1 MRTPVAPVRGRRS
14 AADAGDRSWLPTPS
28 EVAEALHVQ
37 EARDTVQPPSAKA
50 EPSPRSWA
58 IHVPAEE
65 WAKIPAWWSGA
76 HWFDTLMDWTLT
88 PEREKARQRWHVAD
102 ATLLAIAHVLR
113 YAAEPSTGRHVTL
126 SYATIRARVLANTE
140 AAEGR
145 TIRLK
150 ADESVRL
157 AIRTL
162 EAGGFVHVH
171 ATGRNLLSRE
181 EKAEA
186 FETHGGHQEQAANVM
201 ALTLPALKAVDNLAS
216 VDPVLALTASI
227 PSEPSSSVDLKRQ
240 SPRGMERAPRARLNR
255 SRGFSDDP
263 SANVPEKVRSLDR
276 LRLLAHLDRHYGGS
290 LAGPRLGRSGKVLT
304 RHIGQVEHALTAAG
318 VDLDAWTWWQI
329 ADLVDARHSGDKTT
343 AQQKITAA
351 ADPLRY
357 FIWMVKQVI
366 TPGERPRTIIRTTP
380 VELATHSPA
389 RHDGNQPPAPI
400 PAAER
405 QAIDDTID
413 GIREQA
419 AAEAQAQRAR
429 RLHERRRITDV
440 LLGEGMHPADFPV
453 AVRKLHTEV
462 QQVHD
467 LLTGRGWQLDE
478 TELQHGDVVWSNPK
492 SAADVPADADLNSMT
507 TIRFTPPVTAN
518 DHHTYVVN
526 IADTAHNDRRATLGE
541 ALRSLTVANSGSD
554 RLPK

>member
-1 MRTPVAPVRGRRS
+1 MRTPVAPVRGRHG
-14 AADAGDRSWLPTPS
+14 AANAGDRSWLPTPG
-28 EVAEALHVQ
+28 EVAEALHAQ
-37 EARDTVQPPSAKA
+37 EARDTLRPPSLRS
-50 EPSPRSWA
+50 EPAPRSWA

-65 WAKIPAWWSGA
+65 WAKIPAWWSGG
-76 HWFDTLMDWTLT
+76 HWFDALLDWTLT

-113 YAAEPSTGRHVTL
+113 YAAEPATGRHVTL

-186 FETHGGHQEQAANVM
+186 FETHGAHQEQAANVM
-201 ALTLPALKAVDNLAS
+201 ALTLPALQAVDNSAP
-216 VDPVLALTASI
+216 VDPILGLTASN
-227 PSEPSSSVDLKRQ
+227 PSKPSSSVDLEQQ
-240 SPRGMERAPRARLNR
+240 SPRGMERAPRARPNR
-255 SRGFSDDP
+255 NKVLADNP
-263 SANVPEKVRSLDR
+263 STPVPEKGRSIDR
-276 LRLLAHLDRHYGGS
+276 LRLVAHLDRHYGGV
-290 LAGPRLGRSGKVLT
+290 LAGPRLGRSGKLLT
-304 RHIGQVEHALTAAG
+304 RHIGQLDHALTAAG

-343 AQQKITAA
+343 AQQRIAAA

-366 TPGERPRTIIRTTP
+366 TPGEQPRTIIRTTP
-380 VELATHSPA
+380 VDHATPSPA
-389 RHDGNQPPAPI
+389 RAEESQRPAPLPPVERERVDATI
-400 PAAER
+400 REIHR
-405 QAIDDTID
+405 QAADDLQT
-413 GIREQA
+413 
-419 AAEAQAQRAR
+419 QRTR
-429 RLHERRRITDV
+429 RALDRRRITDV
-440 LLGEGMHPADFPV
+440 LLGEGMHPSDFPTV
-453 AVRKLHTEV
+453 VRKLHTEV

-467 LLTGRGWQLDE
+467 LLTNRGWQLDHH
-478 TELQHGDVVWSNPK
+478 ELDHGNVLWTNPR
-492 SAADVPADADLNSMT
+492 SSADVEDHEDLNAIS
-507 TIRFTPPVTAN
+507 TIRFTPPGTA
-518 DHHTYVVN
+518 DDRETYVLN
-526 IADTAHNDRRATLGE
+526 TAGQEHTDSRINLGALIRA
-541 ALRSLTVANSGSD
+541 AVSM
-554 RLPK
+554 

>member
-1 MRTPVAPVRGRRS
+1 MRTHVAPMRGRRS
-14 AADAGDRSWLPTPS
+14 AADAGDRSWLPTPG
-28 EVAEALHVQ
+28 EVAEALHAH
-37 EARDTVQPPSAKA
+37 EASDTFRPPRQRG
-50 EPSPRSWA
+50 EPAPRSWA

-76 HWFDTLMDWTLT
+76 HWFDCVIDWLHS

-113 YAAEPSTGRHVTL
+113 YAAEPATGRHVTL

-186 FETHGGHQEQAANVM
+186 FETHGGHQEQAANVT
-201 ALTLPALKAVDNLAS
+201 ALTLPALKAVDNSAS
-216 VDPVLALTASI
+216 LDPVLGLTASV
-227 PSEPSSSVDLKRQ
+227 PSKPSSSVDLEQQ
-240 SPRGMERAPRARLNR
+240 SPRGMERATRARPNR
-255 SRGFSDDP
+255 NKGFSDDP
-263 SANVPEKVRSLDR
+263 SANVPERVRSLDR

-290 LAGPRLGRSGKVLT
+290 LAGPRLGKTGKLLT
-304 RHIGQVEHALTAAG
+304 RHIGQLDHALTAAG

-329 ADLVDARHSGDKTT
+329 ADLVDARHSGDKST

-366 TPGERPRTIIRTTP
+366 TPGETPRTILRTSPVKHATP
-380 VELATHSPA
+380 SPA
-389 RHDGNQPPAPI
+389 RDDGRLPLAPTS
-400 PAAER
+400 AER
-405 QAIDDTID
+405 QAIDTT
-413 GIREQA
+413 IREIHRQRA
-419 AAEAQAQRAR
+419 DELQAQRTR
-429 RLHERRRITDV
+429 RATERRRITDV
-440 LLGEGMHPADFPV
+440 LLGEGMHPADFPAV
-453 AVRKLHTEV
+453 VRKLHTEV
-462 QQVHD
+462 QQVHE
-467 LLTGRGWQLDE
+467 LLTTRGWQLDHV
-478 TELQHGDVVWSNPK
+478 ELGHGDIVWINPK
-492 SAADVPADADLNSMT
+492 QKADIPDDADLNTVT
-507 TIRFTPPVTAN
+507 TIRFAPPATAD
-518 DHHTYVVN
+518 DHNTYVVN
-526 IADTAHNDRRATLGE
+526 KAGSAHSDRAVTLGE
-541 ALRSLTVANSGSD
+541 LFREL
-554 RLPK
+554 

>member
-1 MRTPVAPVRGRRS
+1 
-14 AADAGDRSWLPTPS
+14 
-28 EVAEALHVQ
+28 
-37 EARDTVQPPSAKA
+37 
-50 EPSPRSWA
+50 
-58 IHVPAEE
+58 
-65 WAKIPAWWSGA
+65 
-76 HWFDTLMDWTLT
+76 MDWMLT

-113 YAAEPSTGRHVTL
+113 YAAEPATGRHVTL
-126 SYATIRARVLANTE
+126 SYATIRARVQANTE

-201 ALTLPALKAVDNLAS
+201 ALTLPAPKAVDNPAS
-216 VDPVLALTASI
+216 VDPVLGLTASV
-227 PSEPSSSVDLKRQ
+227 PSKPSSSVDLEQQ
-240 SPRGMERAPRARLNR
+240 SPRGMERATRARPNR
-255 SRGFSDDP
+255 NRGFSDDQ
-263 SANVPEKVRSLDR
+263 SANVPEKARSLDR

-290 LAGPRLGRSGKVLT
+290 LAGPRLGKTGKLLT
-304 RHIGQVEHALTAAG
+304 RHIGQLDHALTAAG

-380 VELATHSPA
+380 VQHATPSPA
-389 RHDGNQPPAPI
+389 RDDGSRPPAPT
-400 PAAER
+400 AAER
-405 QAIDDTID
+405 QTVDTT
-413 GIREQA
+413 IREIHQQSA
-419 AAEAQAQRAR
+419 DELQAQRTR
-429 RLHERRRITDV
+429 RATERRRITDV
-440 LLGEGMHPADFPV
+440 LLGEGMHPADFPAV
-453 AVRKLHTEV
+453 VRKLHTEV
-462 QQVHD
+462 QQVHE
-467 LLTGRGWQLDE
+467 LLITRGWQLDHV
-478 TELQHGDVVWSNPK
+478 ELDHGDIVWINPEQK
-492 SAADVPADADLNSMT
+492 AEIPDEADLNTST
-507 TIRFTPPVTAN
+507 TIRFAPPATAD
-518 DHHTYVVN
+518 DHDTYVVN
-526 IADTAHNDRRATLGE
+526 KAGSAHSDRAVTLGE
-541 ALRSLTVANSGSD
+541 LFRQL
-554 RLPK
+554 

>member
-1 MRTPVAPVRGRRS
+1 MRTPVAPMRGRHS
-14 AADAGDRSWLPTPS
+14 AVDAGDRSWLPTPG
-28 EVAEALHVQ
+28 EVAEALHAQ
-37 EARDTVQPPSAKA
+37 EARDTVQPPSPRD
-50 EPSPRSWA
+50 EPAPRSWA

-65 WAKIPAWWSGA
+65 WAKIPAWWSGG
-76 HWFDTLMDWTLT
+76 HWFDTLMDWMLT

-113 YAAEPSTGRHVTL
+113 YAAEPATGRHVTL

-201 ALTLPALKAVDNLAS
+201 ALTLPALKAVDNSAS
-216 VDPVLALTASI
+216 VDPILGLTASVPAK
-227 PSEPSSSVDLKRQ
+227 PSCSVDLEQQ
-240 SPRGMERAPRARLNR
+240 SPRGMERATRARPNR
-255 SRGFSDDP
+255 NMGFSDDP

-290 LAGPRLGRSGKVLT
+290 LAGPRLGKTGKLLT
-304 RHIGQVEHALTAAG
+304 RHIGQLDHALTAAG
-318 VDLDAWTWWQI
+318 VDLDTWTWWQI

-366 TPGERPRTIIRTTP
+366 TPGDKPRTIIRTTP
-380 VELATHSPA
+380 VEHATPSPGHGS
-389 RHDGNQPPAPI
+389 RPPAPT
-400 PAAER
+400 AAER
-405 QAIDDTID
+405 QSIDTT
-413 GIREQA
+413 IREIHQQTA
-419 AAEAQAQRAR
+419 DELQAQRTR
-429 RLHERRRITDV
+429 RATERRRITDV
-440 LLGEGMHPADFPV
+440 LLGEGMHPADFPAV
-453 AVRKLHTEV
+453 VRKLHTEV
-462 QQVHD
+462 QQVHE
-467 LLTGRGWQLDE
+467 LLTTRGWRLDHL
-478 TELQHGDVVWSNPK
+478 ELDHGDIVWINPK
-492 SAADVPADADLNSMT
+492 QKAGIPDDADLNAVT
-507 TIRFTPPVTAN
+507 TIRFAPPATA
-518 DHHTYVVN
+518 DDRDTYVVN
-526 IADTAHNDRRATLGE
+526 RAGSVHSDRAVTLGE
-541 ALRSLTVANSGSD
+541 LFRGL
-554 RLPK
+554 

>member
-1 MRTPVAPVRGRRS
+1 MRTPVAPMCGRRS
-14 AADAGDRSWLPTPS
+14 AVDAGDRSWLPTPG
-28 EVAEALHVQ
+28 EVAEALHAQ
-37 EARDTVQPPSAKA
+37 EAHDTVQPPSLKD
-50 EPSPRSWA
+50 EPAPRSWA

-76 HWFDTLMDWTLT
+76 HWFDTLMDWMLT

-113 YAAEPSTGRHVTL
+113 YAAEPATGRHVTL
-126 SYATIRARVLANTE
+126 SYATIRARVQSNTE

-162 EAGGFVHVH
+162 ETGGFVHVH

-201 ALTLPALKAVDNLAS
+201 ALTLPALRAVDNSAS
-216 VDPVLALTASI
+216 VDPVLGLTASI
-227 PSEPSSSVDLKRQ
+227 PAEPSSSVDLEQQ
-240 SPRGMERAPRARLNR
+240 SPRGTERATRARPNR
-255 SRGFSDDP
+255 NRGFSDDP
-263 SANVPEKVRSLDR
+263 STNVPERVRSLDR
-276 LRLLAHLDRHYGGS
+276 LRLVAHLDRHYGGS
-290 LAGPRLGRSGKVLT
+290 LAGPRLGKTGKLLT
-304 RHIGQVEHALTAAG
+304 RHIGQLDHALTAAG

-366 TPGERPRTIIRTTP
+366 TPGEKPRSIIRTTP
-380 VELATHSPA
+380 VQHATSSPA
-389 RHDGNQPPAPI
+389 RHEGSRPSAPT
-400 PAAER
+400 AAER
-405 QAIDDTID
+405 QSIDTT
-413 GIREQA
+413 IREIHRQTA
-419 AAEAQAQRAR
+419 DNLQAQRTR
-429 RLHERRRITDV
+429 RATERRRITDV
-440 LLGEGMHPADFPV
+440 LLGEGMHPADFPAV
-453 AVRKLHTEV
+453 VRKLHTEV
-462 QQVHD
+462 QQVHE
-467 LLTGRGWQLDE
+467 LLTTRGWQLDHV
-478 TELQHGDVVWSNPK
+478 ELDHGDVVWVNPK
-492 SAADVPADADLNSMT
+492 LTAQVAELDDISSTTTVRFAPPATADDRD
-507 TIRFTPPVTAN
+507 
-518 DHHTYVVN
+518 TYVLN
-526 IADTAHNDRRATLGE
+526 AAGHEHTDRVLDLGSLIRA
-541 ALRSLTVANSGSD
+541 VASM
-554 RLPK
+554 

>member
-1 MRTPVAPVRGRRS
+1 MRTLVAPMRGRRS
-14 AADAGDRSWLPTPS
+14 AVDAGDRSWLPTPG
-28 EVAEALHVQ
+28 EVAEALHAQ
-37 EARDTVQPPSAKA
+37 EARDTVQPPSPRY
-50 EPSPRSWA
+50 EPAPRSWA

-76 HWFDTLMDWTLT
+76 HWFDTLMDWMLT

-113 YAAEPSTGRHVTL
+113 YAAEPATGRHVTL
-126 SYATIRARVLANTE
+126 SYSTIRARVQANTE

-201 ALTLPALKAVDNLAS
+201 ALTLPALKAVDNSAS
-216 VDPVLALTASI
+216 LDPVLGLTASATTK
-227 PSEPSSSVDLKRQ
+227 PSSSVDLEQQ
-240 SPRGMERAPRARLNR
+240 SPRGMERATRARLNR
-255 SRGFSDDP
+255 NKVFSDDP

-290 LAGPRLGRSGKVLT
+290 LAGPRLGKTGKLLT
-304 RHIGQVEHALTAAG
+304 RHIGQLDHALTAAG

-380 VELATHSPA
+380 VQHATPSPA
-389 RHDGNQPPAPI
+389 RDDGSRPPAPT
-400 PAAER
+400 AAER
-405 QAIDDTID
+405 QAVDTT
-413 GIREQA
+413 IREIHKETA
-419 AAEAQAQRAR
+419 DEVQAQRTR
-429 RLHERRRITDV
+429 RATERRRITDV
-440 LLGEGMHPADFPV
+440 LLGEGMHPADFPAV
-453 AVRKLHTEV
+453 VRKLHTEV
-462 QQVHD
+462 QQVHE
-467 LLTGRGWQLDE
+467 LLTTRGWQLDRV
-478 TELQHGDVVWSNPK
+478 ELDHGDIVWINPK
-492 SAADVPADADLNSMT
+492 QKADIPDEADLNTST
-507 TIRFTPPVTAN
+507 TIRFAPPATAD
-518 DHHTYVVN
+518 DHDTYVVN
-526 IADTAHNDRRATLGE
+526 KAGSAHSDRAVTLGE
-541 ALRSLTVANSGSD
+541 LFREL
-554 RLPK
+554 

>member
-14 AADAGDRSWLPTPS
+14 AVHAGDYSWLPTPS
-28 EVAEALHVQ
+28 EVAEALHAQ
-37 EARDTVQPPSAKA
+37 EARDTLQPPSLKD
-50 EPSPRSWA
+50 EPAPRSWA

-65 WAKIPAWWSGA
+65 WAKIPAWWSGT
-76 HWFDTLMDWTLT
+76 HWFDTLMDWMLT

-113 YAAEPSTGRHVTL
+113 YAAEPATGRHVTL
-126 SYATIRARVLANTE
+126 SYATVRARVRANTE

-162 EAGGFVHVH
+162 ESGGFVHVH

-186 FETHGGHQEQAANVM
+186 FETHGGRQEQAANVM
-201 ALTLPALKAVDNLAS
+201 ALTLPALKAVDNRAS
-216 VDPVLALTASI
+216 VDPVLGLTASV
-227 PSEPSSSVDLKRQ
+227 PSKPSSSVDLEQQ
-240 SPRGMERAPRARLNR
+240 SPRGMERATRARPNR
-255 SRGFSDDP
+255 NRGFSDDP
-263 SANVPEKVRSLDR
+263 SANVPERVRSLDR

-290 LAGPRLGRSGKVLT
+290 LAGPRLGKTGKVLT
-304 RHIGQVEHALTAAG
+304 RHIGQLDHALTAAG

-366 TPGERPRTIIRTTP
+366 TPGEKPRTIIRTTP
-380 VELATHSPA
+380 VQHATPSHA
-389 RHDGNQPPAPI
+389 RHDESRPPAPTG
-400 PAAER
+400 AER
-405 QAIDDTID
+405 QSIDTT
-413 GIREQA
+413 IREIHRQSA
-419 AAEAQAQRAR
+419 DELQLQRTR
-429 RLHERRRITDV
+429 RATERRRITDV
-440 LLGEGMHPADFPV
+440 LLGEGMHLADFPTV
-453 AVRKLHTEV
+453 VRKLHTEV
-462 QQVHD
+462 QQVHE
-467 LLTGRGWQLDE
+467 LLTTRGWQLDHI
-478 TELQHGDVVWSNPK
+478 ELDHGDIVWINPK
-492 SAADVPADADLNSMT
+492 QKADIPDDADLNTST
-507 TIRFTPPVTAN
+507 TIRFAPPAAAG
-518 DHHTYVVN
+518 DRDMYVVN
-526 IADTAHNDRRATLGE
+526 RAGSAHSDRAVTLGQ
-541 ALRSLTVANSGSD
+541 LFRGL
-554 RLPK
+554 

>member
-1 MRTPVAPVRGRRS
+1 MRTTVAPVHGRRG
-14 AADAGDRSWLPTPS
+14 AADTGDRSWLPTAG
-28 EVAEALHVQ
+28 EVAEALHAQ
-37 EARDTVQPPSAKA
+37 EARDTVQPPSLRD

-145 TIRLK
+145 TVRLK

-201 ALTLPALKAVDNLAS
+201 ALTLPALKAVDNPAS
-216 VDPVLALTASI
+216 VDPVLGLTASVL
-227 PSEPSSSVDLKRQ
+227 SEPSSSVDLKRQ

-255 SRGFSDDP
+255 NKVFSDDP
-263 SANVPEKVRSLDR
+263 SATVPEKVRSLDR

-290 LAGPRLGRSGKVLT
+290 LAGPRLGKSGKILT
-304 RHIGQVEHALTAAG
+304 RHIGQLDHALTAAG

-329 ADLVDARHSGDKTT
+329 ADLVDTRHSGDKTT
-343 AQQKITAA
+343 AQQKVTAA

-380 VELATHSPA
+380 VEHAHSPA
-389 RHDGNQPPAPI
+389 RHDDARSAPI
-400 PAAER
+400 RGAER
-405 QAIDDTID
+405 QAIDTTID
-413 GIREQA
+413 GIHDQA
-419 AAEAQAQRAR
+419 AAEAETRRVR

-440 LLGEGMHPADFPV
+440 LLGDGMHPADFPAV
-453 AVRKLHTEV
+453 VRKLHTEV
-462 QQVHD
+462 QHLQD
-467 LLTGRGWQLDE
+467 LLTGRGWQLDA
-478 TELQHGDVVWSNPK
+478 TELDHGDVQWSNPK
-492 SAADVPADADLNSMT
+492 STEDVPADADLNSMT
-507 TIRFTPPVTAN
+507 TIRFTPPATAH
-518 DHHTYVVN
+518 DRHTYVVN
-526 IADTAHNDRRATLGE
+526 IAGTAHNDHRATLGE
-541 ALRSLTVANSGSD
+541 VLRSL
-554 RLPK
+554 

>member
-14 AADAGDRSWLPTPS
+14 AVDAGDRSWLPTPG
-28 EVAEALHVQ
+28 EVAEALHAQ
-37 EARDTVQPPSAKA
+37 EARDTLQPPSLKEAPA
-50 EPSPRSWA
+50 PRSWA

-65 WAKIPAWWSGA
+65 WAKIPAWWSGG

-113 YAAEPSTGRHVTL
+113 YAAEPATGRHVTL

-201 ALTLPALKAVDNLAS
+201 ALTIPALQAVDNSAS
-216 VDPVLALTASI
+216 LDPVLGLTASN
-227 PSEPSSSVDLKRQ
+227 PSKPSSSVDLEQQ

-255 SRGFSDDP
+255 NKVFADNLSTP
-263 SANVPEKVRSLDR
+263 VPEKGRSLDR
-276 LRLLAHLDRHYGGS
+276 LRLIAHLDRHYGGV
-290 LAGPRLGRSGKVLT
+290 LAGPRLGRSGKLLT
-304 RHIGQVEHALTAAG
+304 RHIGQLDHALTAAG
-318 VDLDAWTWWQI
+318 VDLDTWTWWQI
-329 ADLVDARHSGDKTT
+329 ADLVDARHSSDKTT
-343 AQQKITAA
+343 AAQRIAAA

-366 TPGERPRTIIRTTP
+366 TPGEQPRTIIRTTP
-380 VELATHSPA
+380 VDHDTLSPVQIEESRRPA
-389 RHDGNQPPAPI
+389 PLPPAEREQVDATI
-400 PAAER
+400 REIHRQAAE
-405 QAIDDTID
+405 DL
-413 GIREQA
+413 
-419 AAEAQAQRAR
+419 QAQRAQR
-429 RLHERRRITDV
+429 ALDRRRITDV
-440 LLGEGMHPADFPV
+440 LLGEGTHPADFPTV
-453 AVRKLHTEV
+453 VRKLHSEV

-467 LLTGRGWQLDE
+467 LLTNRGWHLDHHELDRGTVLWIDPRSSVDLDE
-478 TELQHGDVVWSNPK
+478 NEDVNAIS
-492 SAADVPADADLNSMT
+492 
-507 TIRFTPPVTAN
+507 TIRFTPPASA
-518 DHHTYVVN
+518 DDRETYVLN
-526 IADTAHNDRRATLGE
+526 AAGREHTDRRINVG
-541 ALRSLTVANSGSD
+541 ALIRAAVSM
-554 RLPK
+554 